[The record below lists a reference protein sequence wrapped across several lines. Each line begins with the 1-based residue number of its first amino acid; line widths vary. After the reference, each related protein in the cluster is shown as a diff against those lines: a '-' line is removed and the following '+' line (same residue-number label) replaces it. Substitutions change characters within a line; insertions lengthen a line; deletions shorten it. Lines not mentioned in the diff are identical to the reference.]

1 MKAPHLQRGEDA
13 ESIALSW
20 LETHGLTLVMRNYSR
35 KCGEIDLIMQQ
46 GHDLVFVEVRYR
58 KNRAF
63 GGAQESIT
71 RRKQSKIR
79 KTAESFLQ
87 QYRNSKYDQCRFDV
101 IAITGRQGQLDID
114 WIKHAF

>member
-1 MKAPHLQRGEDA
+1 MKATHLQSGEDA

-20 LETHGLTLVMRNYSR
+20 LETHGLTLVIRNYTR
-35 KCGEIDLIMQQ
+35 KCGEIDLIMRQ

-63 GGAQESIT
+63 GGAEESIT
-71 RRKQSKIR
+71 RRKQNKIR

-87 QYRNSKYDQCRFDV
+87 QYHSSKYDQCRFDV
-101 IAITGRQGQLDID
+101 IAITGPKDQFDID

>member
-20 LETHGLTLVMRNYSR
+20 LKTQGLTLVTRNYSR
-35 KCGEIDLIMQQ
+35 KCGEIDLIMRQ
-46 GHDLVFVEVRYR
+46 GQNLVFVEVRYR

-63 GGAQESIT
+63 GGAEESIT
-71 RRKQSKIR
+71 RRKQNKIR

-87 QYRNSKYDQCRFDV
+87 QYRNGQYDQCRFDV
-101 IAITGRQGQLDID
+101 IAITGPRDRFDID

>member
-1 MKAPHLQRGEDA
+1 MKALHLQNGEDA

-20 LETHGLTLVMRNYSR
+20 LEARGLTLVARNYAR
-35 KCGEIDLIMQQ
+35 KCGEVDLIMRQ

-63 GGAQESIT
+63 GGAEASIT
-71 RRKQSKIR
+71 RKKQNRIR

-87 QYRNSKYDQCRFDV
+87 QYRDSYYDQCRFDV
-101 IAITGRQGQLDID
+101 IAITGPKGRLDIN
-114 WIKHAF
+114 WIRHAF